1 MLPLDL
7 HVLSLQLAFI
17 LSQDQTLH
25 CKSIVS
31 QHKAGSCS
39 VQDAVQFI
47 DFINTLRLTHI
58 YIYIRQV
65 LTVLFFSCTTCIVYQ
80 YFKELVAFALKAGA
94 KVRALFLTT
103 KLFRKFFSFSFY
115 AGFSGSLCERER
127 RYERITLAN
136 FLCESDCKDKNF
148 QLYLPNFIGSFFVLM
163 VKQTLAFTLS
173 QFIKAFFSWKAGAKV
188 RPFGIHSKYIKLFFL
203 IIFEYIC

>member
-31 QHKAGSCS
+31 QHKADFCS

-47 DFINTLRLTHI
+47 DFINTLRLMHI
-58 YIYIRQV
+58 TIYIRQV
-65 LTVLFFSCTTCIVYQ
+65 LTVLFFFLYYLYCLSIFQRTCCFRFKSGCKGKRFYFNYQ
-80 YFKELVAFALKAGA
+80 MFSEVFFAF
-94 KVRALFLTT
+94 LFLSF
-103 KLFRKFFSFSFY
+103 LRLSQRK
-115 AGFSGSLCERER
+115 GKKVKKKNK
-127 RYERITLAN
+127 TP

-148 QLYLPNFIGSFFVLM
+148 KHYLPNFIGSFFVLM

-188 RPFGIHSKYIKLFFL
+188 APFQIYSKLKSLFF
-203 IIFEYIC
+203 

>member
-31 QHKAGSCS
+31 QHKADFCS

-58 YIYIRQV
+58 TIYIRQV

-80 YFKELVAFALKAGA
+80 YFKEHLAFVLKAGA
-94 KVRALFLTT
+94 KVRGFILTT
-103 KLFRKFFSFSFY
+103 KCFRKFFFAFLFLSFLRLSQRK
-115 AGFSGSLCERER
+115 GKKVKKKNK
-127 RYERITLAN
+127 TP

-188 RPFGIHSKYIKLFFL
+188 APFQIYSKLKSLFF
-203 IIFEYIC
+203 

>member
-31 QHKAGSCS
+31 QHKADFCS

-58 YIYIRQV
+58 NIYKTSIDGSI
-65 LTVLFFSCTTCIVYQ
+65 FFLYYLYCLSIFQRTCCFRFKSGCKGKRFYFNYQ
-80 YFKELVAFALKAGA
+80 MFSEVFFAF
-94 KVRALFLTT
+94 LFLSF
-103 KLFRKFFSFSFY
+103 LRLSQRK
-115 AGFSGSLCERER
+115 GKKVKKKNK
-127 RYERITLAN
+127 TP

-148 QLYLPNFIGSFFVLM
+148 QLYLPNFIGSF
-163 VKQTLAFTLS
+163 
-173 QFIKAFFSWKAGAKV
+173 
-188 RPFGIHSKYIKLFFL
+188 LFL
-203 IIFEYIC
+203 WSSSTALLH

>member
-31 QHKAGSCS
+31 QHKADFCS

-58 YIYIRQV
+58 NIYIRQV
-65 LTVLFFSCTTCIVYQ
+65 LTVLFFFLYYLYCLSIFQRTCCFRFKSGCKGKRFYFNYQ
-80 YFKELVAFALKAGA
+80 MFSEVFFAF
-94 KVRALFLTT
+94 LFLSF
-103 KLFRKFFSFSFY
+103 LRLSQRK
-115 AGFSGSLCERER
+115 GKKVKKKNK
-127 RYERITLAN
+127 TP

-163 VKQTLAFTLS
+163 VKQYCAFTLS
-173 QFIKAFFSWKAGAKV
+173 QFNKAFFSWKAGAKV
-188 RPFGIHSKYIKLFFL
+188 RPFQIYSKLKSLFF
-203 IIFEYIC
+203 

>member
-31 QHKAGSCS
+31 QHKADLCS

-58 YIYIRQV
+58 TIYKTSIDGSI
-65 LTVLFFSCTTCIVYQ
+65 FFLYYLYCLSIFQRTSCFRFKSGCKGKRFYFNYQ
-80 YFKELVAFALKAGA
+80 IFSEVF
-94 KVRALFLTT
+94 
-103 KLFRKFFSFSFY
+103 FRFSFSIV
-115 AGFSGSLCERER
+115 S
-127 RYERITLAN
+127 
-136 FLCESDCKDKNF
+136 
-148 QLYLPNFIGSFFVLM
+148 
-163 VKQTLAFTLS
+163 QTLLAKGKEGKEEK
-173 QFIKAFFSWKAGAKV
+173 QNDFSLRIGLQ
-188 RPFGIHSKYIKLFFL
+188 R
-203 IIFEYIC
+203 

>member
-31 QHKAGSCS
+31 QHKADFCS

-47 DFINTLRLTHI
+47 DFINTLRLMHI
-58 YIYIRQV
+58 TIYIRQV

-80 YFKELVAFALKAGA
+80 YFKELAAFVLKAGA
-94 KVRALFLTT
+94 KVRGFILTT
-103 KLFRKFFSFSFY
+103 KCFRKFFFAFLFLSFLRLSQRK
-115 AGFSGSLCERER
+115 GKKVKKKNK
-127 RYERITLAN
+127 TT

-163 VKQTLAFTLS
+163 VKQYCAFTLS
-173 QFIKAFFSWKAGAKV
+173 QFNKAFFSWKAGAKV
-188 RPFGIHSKYIKLFFL
+188 VPFQICSKLKSLFF
-203 IIFEYIC
+203 

>member
-31 QHKAGSCS
+31 QHKADFCS

-47 DFINTLRLTHI
+47 DFINTLRLTHFNI
-58 YIYIRQV
+58 YKTSIDGSI
-65 LTVLFFSCTTCIVYQ
+65 FSCTTCIVYQ
-80 YFKELVAFALKAGA
+80 YFKELAAFVLKAGA
-94 KVRALFLTT
+94 KVRGFILTT
-103 KLFRKFFSFSFY
+103 KCFRKFFFAFLFLSFLRLSQRK
-115 AGFSGSLCERER
+115 GKKVKKKNK
-127 RYERITLAN
+127 TP

-163 VKQTLAFTLS
+163 VKQYCAFTLS
-173 QFIKAFFSWKAGAKV
+173 QFNKAFFSWKAGAKV
-188 RPFGIHSKYIKLFFL
+188 VPFQICSKLKSLFF
-203 IIFEYIC
+203 

>member
-31 QHKAGSCS
+31 QHKADFCS
-39 VQDAVQFI
+39 VQDAIQFI
-47 DFINTLRLTHI
+47 DFINTLRLMHI
-58 YIYIRQV
+58 NIYIRQV

-80 YFKELVAFALKAGA
+80 YFKELAAFVLKAGA
-94 KVRALFLTT
+94 KVRGFILTT
-103 KLFRKFFSFSFY
+103 KCFRKFFFVFLFISFLRLSQRK
-115 AGFSGSLCERER
+115 GKKVKKKNK
-127 RYERITLAN
+127 TT

-163 VKQTLAFTLS
+163 VKQYCAFTLS
-173 QFIKAFFSWKAGAKV
+173 QFNKAFFSWKAGAKV
-188 RPFGIHSKYIKLFFL
+188 VPFQIYSKLKSLFF
-203 IIFEYIC
+203 

>member
-7 HVLSLQLAFI
+7 HVLSLELAFI

-31 QHKAGSCS
+31 QHKADLCS

-80 YFKELVAFALKAGA
+80 YFKELVAFVLKAGA
-94 KVRALFLTT
+94 KVRGFILTT
-103 KLFRKFFSFSFY
+103 KCFRKFFFRFSFSIV
-115 AGFSGSLCERER
+115 S
-127 RYERITLAN
+127 
-136 FLCESDCKDKNF
+136 
-148 QLYLPNFIGSFFVLM
+148 
-163 VKQTLAFTLS
+163 QTLLAKGKEGKEEKQNAFSLRIGL
-173 QFIKAFFSWKAGAKV
+173 Q
-188 RPFGIHSKYIKLFFL
+188 R
-203 IIFEYIC
+203 

>member
-31 QHKAGSCS
+31 QHKADFCS

-58 YIYIRQV
+58 NIYKTSIDGSI
-65 LTVLFFSCTTCIVYQ
+65 FFLYYLYCLSIFQRTSCFRFKSGCKGKRFYFNYQ
-80 YFKELVAFALKAGA
+80 MFSEVF
-94 KVRALFLTT
+94 
-103 KLFRKFFSFSFY
+103 FRFSFSIVSQ
-115 AGFSGSLCERER
+115 ALLAKGKEGKEEKRNTFSL
-127 RYERITLAN
+127 RIGL
-136 FLCESDCKDKNF
+136 
-148 QLYLPNFIGSFFVLM
+148 Q
-163 VKQTLAFTLS
+163 
-173 QFIKAFFSWKAGAKV
+173 
-188 RPFGIHSKYIKLFFL
+188 R
-203 IIFEYIC
+203 

>member
-31 QHKAGSCS
+31 QHKADFCS

-47 DFINTLRLTHI
+47 DFINTLRLMHI
-58 YIYIRQV
+58 TIYIRQV

-80 YFKELVAFALKAGA
+80 YFKELAAFVLKAGA
-94 KVRALFLTT
+94 KVRGFILTT
-103 KLFRKFFSFSFY
+103 KCFRKFFFAFLFLSFLRLSQRK
-115 AGFSGSLCERER
+115 GKKVKKKNK
-127 RYERITLAN
+127 TP

-163 VKQTLAFTLS
+163 VKQYCAFTLS
-173 QFIKAFFSWKAGAKV
+173 QFNKAFFSWKAGAKV
-188 RPFGIHSKYIKLFFL
+188 RPFQIYSKLKSLFF
-203 IIFEYIC
+203 

>member
-31 QHKAGSCS
+31 QHKADFCS

-47 DFINTLRLTHI
+47 DFINTLRLMHI
-58 YIYIRQV
+58 TIYIRQV

-80 YFKELVAFALKAGA
+80 YFKELAAFVLKAGA
-94 KVRALFLTT
+94 KVRGFILTT
-103 KLFRKFFSFSFY
+103 KCFRKFFFVFLFLSFLRLSQRK
-115 AGFSGSLCERER
+115 GKKVKKKSV
-127 RYERITLAN
+127 TP

-188 RPFGIHSKYIKLFFL
+188 APFQIYSKLKSLFF
-203 IIFEYIC
+203 

>member
-31 QHKAGSCS
+31 QHKADFCS

-58 YIYIRQV
+58 NIYKTSIDGSI
-65 LTVLFFSCTTCIVYQ
+65 FFLYYLYCLSIFQRTCCFRFKSGCKGKRFYFNYQ
-80 YFKELVAFALKAGA
+80 IFSEVFFAF
-94 KVRALFLTT
+94 LFLSF
-103 KLFRKFFSFSFY
+103 LRLSQRK
-115 AGFSGSLCERER
+115 GKKVKKKNK
-127 RYERITLAN
+127 TP

-163 VKQTLAFTLS
+163 VKQYCAFTLS
-173 QFIKAFFSWKAGAKV
+173 QFNKAFFSWKAGAKV
-188 RPFGIHSKYIKLFFL
+188 RPFQIYSKLKSLFF
-203 IIFEYIC
+203 

>member
-31 QHKAGSCS
+31 QHKADFCS

-47 DFINTLRLTHI
+47 DFINTLRLMHI
-58 YIYIRQV
+58 NIYIRQV

-80 YFKELVAFALKAGA
+80 YFKELAAFVLKAGA
-94 KVRALFLTT
+94 KVRGFILTT
-103 KLFRKFFSFSFY
+103 KCFRKFFFAFLFLSFLRLSQRK
-115 AGFSGSLCERER
+115 GKKVKKKNK
-127 RYERITLAN
+127 TP

-163 VKQTLAFTLS
+163 VKQYCAFTLS
-173 QFIKAFFSWKAGAKV
+173 QFNKAFFSWKAGAKV
-188 RPFGIHSKYIKLFFL
+188 LPFQIYSKLKPLFF
-203 IIFEYIC
+203 

>member
-31 QHKAGSCS
+31 QHKADFCS

-58 YIYIRQV
+58 NIYNTSIDGSI
-65 LTVLFFSCTTCIVYQ
+65 FFLYYLYCLSIFQRTCCFRFKSGCKGKRFYFNYQ
-80 YFKELVAFALKAGA
+80 MFSEVFFAF
-94 KVRALFLTT
+94 LFLSF
-103 KLFRKFFSFSFY
+103 LRLSQRKGKKVKKKSV
-115 AGFSGSLCERER
+115 
-127 RYERITLAN
+127 TP

-148 QLYLPNFIGSFFVLM
+148 KHYLPNFIGSFFVLM

-188 RPFGIHSKYIKLFFL
+188 TPFQIYSKLKSLFF
-203 IIFEYIC
+203 

>member
-31 QHKAGSCS
+31 QHKADFCS

-58 YIYIRQV
+58 NIYIYKTSIDGSI
-65 LTVLFFSCTTCIVYQ
+65 FFLYYLYCLSIFQRTCCFRFKSGCKGKRFYFNYQ
-80 YFKELVAFALKAGA
+80 MFSEVFFAF
-94 KVRALFLTT
+94 LFLSF
-103 KLFRKFFSFSFY
+103 LRLSQRK
-115 AGFSGSLCERER
+115 GKKVKKKNK
-127 RYERITLAN
+127 TP

-163 VKQTLAFTLS
+163 VKQYCAFTLS
-173 QFIKAFFSWKAGAKV
+173 QFNKAFFSRKVGAKV
-188 RPFGIHSKYIKLFFL
+188 RPFQIYSKLKSLFF
-203 IIFEYIC
+203 

>member
-31 QHKAGSCS
+31 QHKADFCS

-47 DFINTLRLTHI
+47 DFINTLRLMHI
-58 YIYIRQV
+58 NIYIRQV
-65 LTVLFFSCTTCIVYQ
+65 LTVLFFFLYYLYCLSIFQRTCCFRFKSGCKGKRFYFNYQ
-80 YFKELVAFALKAGA
+80 MFSEVFFAF
-94 KVRALFLTT
+94 LFLSF
-103 KLFRKFFSFSFY
+103 LRLSQRK
-115 AGFSGSLCERER
+115 GKKVKKKNK
-127 RYERITLAN
+127 TP

-163 VKQTLAFTLS
+163 VKQYCAFTLS
-173 QFIKAFFSWKAGAKV
+173 QFNKAFFSWKAGAKV
-188 RPFGIHSKYIKLFFL
+188 RPFQICSKLKSLFF
-203 IIFEYIC
+203 

>member
-31 QHKAGSCS
+31 QHKADFCS

-47 DFINTLRLTHI
+47 DFINTLRLMHI
-58 YIYIRQV
+58 TIYIRQV

-80 YFKELVAFALKAGA
+80 YFKELAAFVLKAGA
-94 KVRALFLTT
+94 KVRGFILTT
-103 KLFRKFFSFSFY
+103 KCFRKFFFAFLFLSFLRLSQRK
-115 AGFSGSLCERER
+115 GKKVKKKNK
-127 RYERITLAN
+127 TP

-163 VKQTLAFTLS
+163 VKQYCAFTLS
-173 QFIKAFFSWKAGAKV
+173 QFNKAFFSWKAGAKV
-188 RPFGIHSKYIKLFFL
+188 VPFQICSKLKPLFF
-203 IIFEYIC
+203 

>member
-31 QHKAGSCS
+31 QHKADFCS

-58 YIYIRQV
+58 TIYKTSIDGSI
-65 LTVLFFSCTTCIVYQ
+65 FFLYYLYCLSIFQRTSYFRFKSGCKGKRFYFNYQ
-80 YFKELVAFALKAGA
+80 MFSEVFFAF
-94 KVRALFLTT
+94 LFLSF
-103 KLFRKFFSFSFY
+103 LRLSQRK
-115 AGFSGSLCERER
+115 GKKVKKKNK
-127 RYERITLAN
+127 TP

-163 VKQTLAFTLS
+163 VKQYCAFTLS
-173 QFIKAFFSWKAGAKV
+173 QFNKAFFSWKAGAKV
-188 RPFGIHSKYIKLFFL
+188 RPFQIYSKLKSLFF
-203 IIFEYIC
+203 

>member
-31 QHKAGSCS
+31 QHKADFCS

-58 YIYIRQV
+58 NIYIYKTSIDGSI
-65 LTVLFFSCTTCIVYQ
+65 FFLYYLYCLSIFQRTCCFRFKSGCKGKRFYFNYQ
-80 YFKELVAFALKAGA
+80 MFSEVFFAF
-94 KVRALFLTT
+94 LFLSF
-103 KLFRKFFSFSFY
+103 LRLSQRK
-115 AGFSGSLCERER
+115 GKKVKKKNK
-127 RYERITLAN
+127 TP

-163 VKQTLAFTLS
+163 VKQYCAFTLS
-173 QFIKAFFSWKAGAKV
+173 QFNKAFFSWKAGAKV
-188 RPFGIHSKYIKLFFL
+188 RPFQIYSKLKSLFF
-203 IIFEYIC
+203 

>member
-31 QHKAGSCS
+31 QHKADFCS

-58 YIYIRQV
+58 TIYIRQV

-80 YFKELVAFALKAGA
+80 YFKEHLAFVLKAGA
-94 KVRALFLTT
+94 KVRGFILTT
-103 KLFRKFFSFSFY
+103 KCFRKFFFAFLFLSFLRLSQRK
-115 AGFSGSLCERER
+115 GKKVKKKNK
-127 RYERITLAN
+127 TP

-148 QLYLPNFIGSFFVLM
+148 QLYLPNFIGSFFCSYGQAVLRFYT
-163 VKQTLAFTLS
+163 KS
-173 QFIKAFFSWKAGAKV
+173 I
-188 RPFGIHSKYIKLFFL
+188 
-203 IIFEYIC
+203 

>member
-31 QHKAGSCS
+31 QHKADLCS

-58 YIYIRQV
+58 NIYKTSIDGSI
-65 LTVLFFSCTTCIVYQ
+65 FFLYYLYCLSIFQRTCCFRFKSGCKGKRFYFNYQ
-80 YFKELVAFALKAGA
+80 MFSEVF
-94 KVRALFLTT
+94 
-103 KLFRKFFSFSFY
+103 FRFSFSIV
-115 AGFSGSLCERER
+115 S
-127 RYERITLAN
+127 
-136 FLCESDCKDKNF
+136 
-148 QLYLPNFIGSFFVLM
+148 
-163 VKQTLAFTLS
+163 QTLLAKGKEGKEEK
-173 QFIKAFFSWKAGAKV
+173 QNDFSLRIGLQ
-188 RPFGIHSKYIKLFFL
+188 R
-203 IIFEYIC
+203 